1 MTAKNVVR
9 HLWPWVALFVA
20 FLAVLA
26 TASTLTSKTS
36 PSPPSVQPET
46 QASSQ
51 SSVAPSTPSETI
63 LYRAFLPEAVV
74 VGDAQHF
81 VQRLPR
87 IEVEGG
93 VSSPVPLGD
102 SPDVYAWDEES
113 AKPGSSRGVAIFTAH
128 TWPPPQQAVGNQL
141 LARLRVGDPLSV
153 KGESVSATYRVY
165 KRVSGPLA
173 DYPVNEVLDMRGKPS
188 LAITVCS
195 GTRVGPGD
203 WTERTVWFAS
213 LESVK

>member
-26 TASTLTSKTS
+26 TASALTSKTP

-51 SSVAPSTPSETI
+51 PSVAPPAPRATI
-63 LYRAFLPEAVV
+63 RYRAFLPEAVV
-74 VGDAQHF
+74 VGDAQHS

-93 VSSPVPLGD
+93 VSSPVPVGD
-102 SPDVYAWDEES
+102 DSYAWDEES

-128 TWPPPQQAVGNQL
+128 TYSPPEQALGNQL
-141 LARLRVGDPLSV
+141 LAKLRVGDTLSV
-153 KGESVSATYRVY
+153 EGERVSATYRVY

-173 DYPVNEVLDMRGKPS
+173 DYPVDEVLDMRGKPS

-195 GTRVGPGD
+195 GTPVGPGH
-203 WTERTVWFAS
+203 WTERTVWFAV